1 MTNIEENEKC
11 LRGSLDYAICKKA
24 VLASGIG
31 LAAAAALFILLSLAA
46 HSFRFMLALIP
57 TALYCVPSA
66 AINGYRM
73 RQILKCWDSVSFYES
88 VLTDPQPYPGSGVT
102 FTVTWQDSG
111 GRRMEAQTHAIA
123 QTRGLLR
130 PNFSVLN
137 GKKVLLAYHEPTER
151 GFVIRILSEN
161 QYYPY

>member
-1 MTNIEENEKC
+1 MSKVGMTVGWAGRN
-11 LRGSLDYAICKKA
+11 KKA

-73 RQILKCWDSVSFYES
+73 RQILKCRDSVSFYES

-151 GFVIRILSEN
+151 VFVIRILSEN